1 MASTKYSIPEFE
13 PELRVVARGAASH
26 RMVVVFDT
34 ATDMDRKRSPRIVMI
49 DTDGVDSIA
58 TSVDEIGE
66 QDHALYRVY
75 TGQINLITKK
85 KNGEQEKY
93 LLSDFELKLENN
105 GKRDKDGHF
114 VFPTSFEVEQTIR
127 QGVADAFTDASLEM
141 AVGGDVAP
149 VVGWDRPVVAGY
161 AAPAFAAVPERD
173 KADAA
178 PSRMSKKML
187 AFMALLTVLLVAAV
201 LKIMSTPSDPL
212 QAAVNR
218 ALANDP
224 AARDEQIEITRQTLR
239 EMGLDPGK
247 NGDLGCLVPPS

>member
-75 TGQINLITKK
+75 TGQINLIAKK

-127 QGVADAFTDASLEM
+127 HGVSDAFTDASLEM
-141 AVGGDVAP
+141 AVGGDMAP
-149 VVGWDRPVVAGY
+149 AAGWDRPVVAGY
-161 AAPAFAAVPERD
+161 AAPAFAASSEQKTEVRRWNK
-173 KADAA
+173 KA
-178 PSRMSKKML
+178 L
-187 AFMALLTVLLVAAV
+187 AFMALLAVLLVAAV